1 MRGKTPEDLKQR
13 KDEILECFK
22 DADESKKKFITP
34 LVDEFVYLENEL
46 AGLRNLPHL
55 RVHPK
60 NPAKQEITP
69 AGKQYKEY
77 WQSYLNAY
85 KVLQKELYA
94 EGLNHGSDLLE
105 KLAAFDTEY
114 R

>member
-1 MRGKTPEDLKQR
+1 MRGKTQEELNKR
-13 KDEILECFK
+13 KSEILECFK
-22 DADESKKKFITP
+22 DLEESKKKFIMP
-34 LVDEFVYLENEL
+34 LIDEFVYLENEL
-46 AGLRNLPHL
+46 SSLRDLPHL
-55 RVHPK
+55 RIHPK
-60 NPAKQEITP
+60 NPERQEITP

-94 EGLNHGSDLLE
+94 EGLNHGSELLE
-105 KLAAFDTEY
+105 KLAAFDAEY